1 MGDTANNIV
10 QMNQVQFTCN
20 LKDGFQS
27 INFNHNDSFKAW
39 TVKNYWKS
47 FQQDAAAAVVIN
59 DGTLVANPN
68 DYTINLRDQVE

>member
-20 LKDGFQS
+20 L
-27 INFNHNDSFKAW
+27 
-39 TVKNYWKS
+39 KS